1 MILIGSPRF
10 AEHVT
15 PPGHPERFER
25 AGVFDAIAALYVR
38 SGGRLVSPSM
48 ATDEDLA
55 RVHTARHRA
64 QIAATAGHP
73 TMLDH
78 DTYTSPSSYE
88 IARLA
93 AGAAMD
99 AARHAYDHREAAL
112 ALVRPPGHHAEP
124 DRPMGFCLFNNI
136 AVAAAS
142 LRASGVPRVAIV
154 DIDVH
159 HGNGTQAAFY
169 ADPTVLY
176 ISTHQAPYYPGT
188 GAAEETGEGPGKGFT
203 LNIPLPAGATDD
215 DYEAAYSARVVPALE
230 AFAPDIILVSAGYDA
245 HKLDPLAS
253 MRMTTGGYTRIV
265 GIVADAGQRLCHGRT
280 AWVTEGGYHLAALQE
295 CLSATIDV
303 LS

>member
-215 DYEAAYSARVVPALE
+215 DGW
-230 AFAPDIILVSAGYDA
+230 I
-245 HKLDPLAS
+245 H
-253 MRMTTGGYTRIV
+253 
-265 GIVADAGQRLCHGRT
+265 ADRRDRGRCR
-280 AWVTEGGYHLAALQE
+280 AAALPRTHRVGHRGR
-295 CLSATIDV
+295 LSSGGTAGVPERHNRRVKLRNSPYFRD
-303 LS
+303 